1 MSRTKRSRLVLGL
14 ILVLAGAGL
23 LAFQLVPGL
32 DVWFNVRF
40 EWPLIIVGVGALML
54 FLGLL
59 FGAPD
64 MAVPAAVI
72 GGIGGL
78 LYWQAVTGR
87 WESWAY
93 VWTLIPGF
101 VGVGMLL
108 AGLFG
113 GNGRS
118 SIREGVRT
126 ILVSLILFAIFGSL
140 FGALGFLGDYWPVLL
155 ILLGLLFL
163 VQALTRRRS

>member
-1 MSRTKRSRLVLGL
+1 MSQTRRSRLVLGL
-14 ILVLAGAGL
+14 ILILIGAGL
-23 LAFQLVPGL
+23 LALQLVPGL
-32 DVWFNVRF
+32 DAWFDVRF
-40 EWPLIIVGVGALML
+40 EWPLIIVGIGVLML

-64 MAVPAAVI
+64 MAVPATVI
-72 GGIGGL
+72 AGIGGL
-78 LYWQAVTGR
+78 LYWQALTGR

-101 VGVGMLL
+101 VGLGMIL

-113 GNGRS
+113 GSMRS
-118 SIREGVRT
+118 SIREGTRL
-126 ILVSLILFAIFGSL
+126 ILVSLVLFVIFGSIS
-140 FGALGFLGDYWPVLL
+140 GALGFLGDYWPVLL

-163 VQALTRRRS
+163 VQALTRRR

>member
-40 EWPLIIVGVGALML
+40 EWPLIIVGVGVLML

-59 FGAPD
+59 FGTPD
-64 MAVPAAVI
+64 MAVPATVV

-78 LYWQAVTGR
+78 LYWQALTGR

-93 VWTLIPGF
+93 AWTLIPGF
-101 VGVGMLL
+101 VGLGVLL

-113 GNGRS
+113 SNTRD
-118 SIREGVRT
+118 SIREGLRT
-126 ILVSLILFAIFGSL
+126 ILVSLVLFAIFGSL
-140 FGALGFLGDYWPVLL
+140 FGALGFLGNYWPVLL

-163 VQALTRRRS
+163 VQALTRRR